1 MQKNKLPQIK
11 GVKNMKKINS
21 KKIIFSAFVVLIV
34 LIVGVLVFTN
44 LSNKE
49 KKNIQTDV
57 SPITGDIVLTNPSNE
72 ETIEIGAILPLTG
85 TTAFAGE
92 ALKNG
97 ALLAVDEI
105 NAKGGIDGKM
115 VKLIIEDSKSA
126 PAEGVNAFNNLEL
139 KKPDVVISA
148 MASVSAAVIPIAN
161 TTETPII
168 APVATSPQLITEYD
182 NAYRY
187 FPTAKQEIPP
197 IIEIANEKGIKK
209 MGIIYLNDE
218 FGAAMFSTLTE
229 EFDGEVIGE
238 SFLISNTDYST
249 SILKLKEAKVDR
261 ILVVG
266 FSSHISKCIQQIKE
280 YNLDVVIFAPSTSA
294 FPDIRNTLGSEE
306 IYAGIPSFYN
316 TESSNPATKFKEDYK
331 AKYGKDADH
340 YAATGYDTVMLI
352 KKAIEEGSANRE
364 GIINGLNKI
373 KVYSGIFGDVTK
385 DGREFGF
392 NLYPAEVSKE
402 KISFE

>member
-49 KKNIQTDV
+49 KNIQTDV

-168 APVATSPQLITEYD
+168 ATVATSPQLITDYD

-238 SFLISNTDYST
+238 PFLISNTDYST
-249 SILKLKEAKVDR
+249 SILKLKEAKVDG

-306 IYAGIPSFYN
+306 I
-316 TESSNPATKFKEDYK
+316 
-331 AKYGKDADH
+331 
-340 YAATGYDTVMLI
+340 
-352 KKAIEEGSANRE
+352 
-364 GIINGLNKI
+364 
-373 KVYSGIFGDVTK
+373 
-385 DGREFGF
+385 
-392 NLYPAEVSKE
+392 
-402 KISFE
+402 